1 MQALGQFVV
10 RLLWALFGTAVIW
23 LYSFVTFNQSFLL
36 ASFYALAAGG
46 MIYIIWQR
54 VHTTR
59 NLRELGLTRKE
70 YRFIT
75 NNLKEARQKITR
87 LRRSMRSVA
96 SLRQVKQNVEILYTV
111 HKIYTNTKKEP
122 RRFYKAEQFY
132 YKHLDSL
139 VELVEKYA
147 FLSSQP
153 AKTVELNVSLKET
166 RQMISHLNEQIKRD
180 LQMMLTDD
188 LETLQFELSVA
199 KQSMEKTNNHRRVL

>member
-1 MQALGQFVV
+1 MQALVQFMV
-10 RLLWALFGTAVIW
+10 RFLGALIGTILIW
-23 LYSFVTFNQSFLL
+23 LYSFVTFNQPFLL
-36 ASFYALAAGG
+36 ASLYALLAGG
-46 MIYIIWQR
+46 TIYMIWLQ
-54 VHTTR
+54 VHTNR
-59 NLRELGLTRKE
+59 KLRRLGLSRKE

-75 NNLKEARQKITR
+75 NNLKEARQKMTR
-87 LRRSMRSVA
+87 LRRAVRSVA
-96 SLRQVKQNVEILYTV
+96 SLRQMKQYVEILYTV

-132 YKHLDSL
+132 YQHLDSL

-153 AKTVELNVSLKET
+153 AKTAELTVSLKET
-166 RQMISHLNEQIKRD
+166 RHMISHLNEEIKRD

-199 KQSMEKTNNHRRVL
+199 KQSIEKANDHRGVL